1 MISLYSLN
9 AVTNAMKLC
18 KQHNIQLGTDV
29 DSPVDLLN
37 RAVDPSRV
45 FDTTITDEQFFQELP
60 AITQLKRP
68 TEATSEASVIRDG
81 AIEPEAL
88 RVDDHET
95 TLFELKNM
103 AIQRCN
109 GMLDFARNVV
119 QPFVQLVI
127 QNNVIDEVKPL
138 VEDWNLIPVGIDSCV
153 DSPVV
158 QALIQEI
165 ANPMGNGTT
174 YDPINFDVPTNI
186 EIPETG
192 VKAYDELVRSLL
204 NDLNISIYDAA
215 KLILAGNNTVPVASN
230 APMILKERVLV
241 LLLSSY
247 YIERPWPDSGVDA
260 LKWKAEMGRAYYTSI
275 GWVYGFEKEILNR
288 VATGNI
294 IYSYDTDKKDVYIC
308 QETMDDYLSK
318 GGIVEGLLGAIYLMD
333 EGDYNVSARVPA
345 LLENQNAYVDAY
357 NRRAIIT
364 QKKNEQDWVTRNRQ
378 SLKTAFSLAIDQLD
392 QGYFDNGEDQRTRED
407 VKRWVM
413 ASCDAFFSSADDD
426 ITLFIIQTACND
438 VFRVWEIAPLMRTIH
453 QAMVDN
459 QDPSQAATSWMIDYV
474 LDWISGSVF
483 VDKL

>member
-18 KQHNIQLGTDV
+18 KQHNVQLGTDV

-37 RAVDPSRV
+37 RAVDPTRV

-68 TEATSEASVIRDG
+68 TDGTAEASIIRDG
-81 AIEPEAL
+81 AVEVEAL

-127 QNNVIDEVKPL
+127 QNNTIEDVKPL
-138 VEDWNLIPVGIDSCV
+138 VEDWNLIPVGIDPCV

-174 YDPINFDVPTNI
+174 YDPIKFDVPTNI

-192 VKAYDELVRSLL
+192 VKAYDELVRKLL
-204 NDLNISIYDAA
+204 NDLNLSMYDAA
-215 KLILAGNNTVPVASN
+215 KLLLAGNYTAPVADN
-230 APMILKERVLV
+230 APQLVRERVLV
-241 LLLSSY
+241 LLLSSFF
-247 YIERPWPDSGVDA
+247 IERPWPDSGVDS

-275 GWVYGFEKEILNR
+275 GWVYGFEKAVANR

-294 IYSYDTDKKDVYIC
+294 VYSYDTAEKNVYIC
-308 QETMDDYLSK
+308 QETMDDYLEK
-318 GGIVEGLLGAIYLMD
+318 GGIVEALLGAIYLMD
-333 EGDYNVSARVPA
+333 EGDYNVSARVA
-345 LLENQNAYVDAY
+345 SLLENQKAYVEAY
-357 NRRAIIT
+357 NRRAIIV
-364 QKKNEQDWVTRNRQ
+364 QKRNELDWVSRNHQ
-378 SLKTAFSLAIDQLD
+378 ALKTAFSIAIDQLD
-392 QGYFDNGEDQRTRED
+392 QGYLDVDGITRSREEI
-407 VKRWVM
+407 KLCVM
-413 ASCDAFFSSADDD
+413 SACDFFFVNADED
-426 ITLFIIQTACND
+426 ITLFIIQTACNN
-438 VFRVWEIAPLMRTIH
+438 VFGAYEIGPLMRAIH
-453 QAMVDN
+453 TAMIEN
-459 QDPSQAATSWMIDYV
+459 TDPAEAATSWMIDYV
-474 LDWISGSVF
+474 LNWIAGSVF
-483 VDKL
+483 VEKL